1 MDGVKISK
9 TYPHRVCF
17 NCVKMTSLENFD
29 IESWFRAKYV
39 KTKNGKVRGYDISYE
54 DMLQMFIADK
64 KNMIAT
70 ECGTGLWSPAMECV
84 IGWKEVDY
92 YQKGRNMLADLERL
106 QMQLMK
112 LEREREEEQRKDYER
127 RNSVEYNLDILKVQL
142 PENDILS
149 QEDKEIE
156 HSFAVSESK
165 EPVWDGITLEA
176 IYNLLQNIDRRLIR
190 LENSASFH
198 P

>member
-1 MDGVKISK
+1 
-9 TYPHRVCF
+9 
-17 NCVKMTSLENFD
+17 
-29 IESWFRAKYV
+29 
-39 KTKNGKVRGYDISYE
+39 
-54 DMLQMFIADK
+54 MFIADK

-70 ECGTGLWSPAMECV
+70 ECGTGLWSPAMQCV

-92 YQKGRNMLADLERL
+92 YQKGRNMLADL

-112 LEREREEEQRKDYER
+112 LERERGEEK
-127 RNSVEYNLDILKVQL
+127 RNSVEYNLNILKVQL

-176 IYNLLQNIDRRLIR
+176 IYNLLQNIDRRLMR